1 MMRFQSA
8 NASMHQHR
16 ISHISLFIQQ
26 RITPE
31 NSNFTLVVTPQL
43 VIAKDDCKENC
54 PQNRML
60 ANLCNDL
67 RNLVRRDI
75 HAWLC
80 DLHIKALMKDKVTI
94 R

>member
-1 MMRFQSA
+1 
-8 NASMHQHR
+8 MHQHR
-16 ISHISLFIQQ
+16 ISHVSLFIQQ
-26 RITPE
+26 RITTE
-31 NSNFTLVVTPQL
+31 ISNFTLVVTPQL
-43 VIAKDDCKENC
+43 VIARNDCNENC
-54 PQNRML
+54 PHNRIL
-60 ANLCNDL
+60 ANLCIKLCNDL